1 MHPDEREASFA
12 RCGSTTAARNRGSGV
27 TEQQGLF
34 IGGRWSSPSTDEV
47 LEVVS
52 PHTEAVIA
60 RPAAAGPQD
69 VDRAVAMARAPFDDG
84 PWPRLDPSER
94 IDAVRRLA
102 ARYDE
107 RRKDMAQL
115 ITSEMGA
122 PISFS
127 RFAQATLPIM
137 LMHAFA
143 DVADGYAWEERRP
156 GPFGEDILVAHE
168 PVGVVAAIVPWN
180 MPQFLIVG
188 KLVPALLAGC
198 SVVLKPAPE
207 TPLDANLMAEIC
219 AAAELPD
226 GVLSVLPGDAETG
239 ADLVAHPGVD
249 KVSFTG

>member
-1 MHPDEREASFA
+1 MCRPP
-12 RCGSTTAARNRGSGV
+12 GSTKRERSSCPRVTCIPTSEKRASQGAAAPQRPGTRGSGV

-69 VDRAVAMARAPFDDG
+69 VDRAVAMARAAFDDG

-127 RFAQATLPIM
+127 RFAQAT
-137 LMHAFA
+137 
-143 DVADGYAWEERRP
+143 
-156 GPFGEDILVAHE
+156 
-168 PVGVVAAIVPWN
+168 
-180 MPQFLIVG
+180 
-188 KLVPALLAGC
+188 
-198 SVVLKPAPE
+198 
-207 TPLDANLMAEIC
+207 
-219 AAAELPD
+219 
-226 GVLSVLPGDAETG
+226 
-239 ADLVAHPGVD
+239 
-249 KVSFTG
+249 